1 MKKFIVDI
9 SKNNER
15 LDKALVDLLVD
26 KSRAY
31 ISKLIDDGNVL
42 VNDKIAKQ
50 KEELLNLRFQLALGQ
65 LDNTAQISKIKKSI
79 AVMKTIITEK
89 QNVK

>member
-1 MKKFIVDI
+1 MKTNEINELRKLDI
-9 SKNNER
+9 TE
-15 LDKALVDLLVD
+15 L
-26 KSRAY
+26 
-31 ISKLIDDGNVL
+31 
-42 VNDKIAKQ
+42 NDKIAKQ
-50 KEELLNLRFQLALGQ
+50 KEELLNLRFQLALCQ

>member
-1 MKKFIVDI
+1 MKANEINELRKLDI
-9 SKNNER
+9 TELNN
-15 LDKALVDLLVD
+15 
-26 KSRAY
+26 
-31 ISKLIDDGNVL
+31 
-42 VNDKIAKQ
+42 KIATQKQ
-50 KEELLNLRFQLALGQ
+50 ELLNLRFQLALGQ

>member
-1 MKKFIVDI
+1 MKANEISELRKLDI
-9 SKNNER
+9 TE
-15 LDKALVDLLVD
+15 L
-26 KSRAY
+26 
-31 ISKLIDDGNVL
+31 
-42 VNDKIAKQ
+42 NDKIAKQ

>member
-1 MKKFIVDI
+1 MKANEISELRKLDI
-9 SKNNER
+9 TELNE
-15 LDKALVDLLVD
+15 
-26 KSRAY
+26 
-31 ISKLIDDGNVL
+31 
-42 VNDKIAKQ
+42 KIANQKQ
-50 KEELLNLRFQLALGQ
+50 ELLNLRFQLALGQ

>member
-1 MKKFIVDI
+1 MKTNEINELRNLDI
-9 SKNNER
+9 TE
-15 LDKALVDLLVD
+15 L
-26 KSRAY
+26 
-31 ISKLIDDGNVL
+31 
-42 VNDKIAKQ
+42 NDKIANQKQ
-50 KEELLNLRFQLALGQ
+50 ELLNLRFQLALGQ

>member
-1 MKKFIVDI
+1 MKANEINELRKLDI
-9 SKNNER
+9 TE
-15 LDKALVDLLVD
+15 L
-26 KSRAY
+26 
-31 ISKLIDDGNVL
+31 
-42 VNDKIAKQ
+42 NDKIANQKQ
-50 KEELLNLRFQLALGQ
+50 DLLNLRFQLALGQ

>member
-1 MKKFIVDI
+1 MKANEITELRKLDI
-9 SKNNER
+9 TE
-15 LDKALVDLLVD
+15 L
-26 KSRAY
+26 
-31 ISKLIDDGNVL
+31 
-42 VNDKIAKQ
+42 NDKIANQKQ
-50 KEELLNLRFQLALGQ
+50 ELLNLRFQLALGQ

>member
-1 MKKFIVDI
+1 MKTNEITELRKLDI
-9 SKNNER
+9 TE
-15 LDKALVDLLVD
+15 L
-26 KSRAY
+26 
-31 ISKLIDDGNVL
+31 
-42 VNDKIAKQ
+42 NDKIAKQ

>member
-1 MKKFIVDI
+1 MKANEINELRKLDI
-9 SKNNER
+9 TE
-15 LDKALVDLLVD
+15 L
-26 KSRAY
+26 
-31 ISKLIDDGNVL
+31 
-42 VNDKIAKQ
+42 NDKIANQKQ
-50 KEELLNLRFQLALGQ
+50 ELLNLRFQLALGQ

>member
-1 MKKFIVDI
+1 MKANEINELRKLDI
-9 SKNNER
+9 TELNN
-15 LDKALVDLLVD
+15 
-26 KSRAY
+26 
-31 ISKLIDDGNVL
+31 
-42 VNDKIAKQ
+42 KIANQKQ
-50 KEELLNLRFQLALGQ
+50 ELLNLRFQLALGQ

>member
-1 MKKFIVDI
+1 MKTNEINELRKLDI
-9 SKNNER
+9 TE
-15 LDKALVDLLVD
+15 L
-26 KSRAY
+26 
-31 ISKLIDDGNVL
+31 
-42 VNDKIAKQ
+42 NDKIAKQ

>member
-1 MKKFIVDI
+1 MKTNEINELRKLDI
-9 SKNNER
+9 TE
-15 LDKALVDLLVD
+15 L
-26 KSRAY
+26 
-31 ISKLIDDGNVL
+31 
-42 VNDKIAKQ
+42 NDKIAKQ
-50 KEELLNLRFQLALGQ
+50 KEELLNLRFKLAVGQ

>member
-1 MKKFIVDI
+1 MKTNEINELRKLDI
-9 SKNNER
+9 TELNE
-15 LDKALVDLLVD
+15 
-26 KSRAY
+26 
-31 ISKLIDDGNVL
+31 
-42 VNDKIAKQ
+42 KIANQKQ
-50 KEELLNLRFQLALGQ
+50 ELLNLRFQLALGQ